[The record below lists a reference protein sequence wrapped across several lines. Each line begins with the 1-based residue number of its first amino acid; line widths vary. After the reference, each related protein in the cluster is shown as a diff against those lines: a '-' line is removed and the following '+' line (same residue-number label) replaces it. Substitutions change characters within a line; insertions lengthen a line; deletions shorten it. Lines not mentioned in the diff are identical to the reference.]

1 MLSNTTAIA
10 ETFARID
17 QKFELMY
24 AKRSHVHWYLDEGTG
39 SESFLSHSKVLI
51 VFELLDLNSMDPLKG
66 MEEGEFSEARED
78 LVALEKDYKE
88 AGRETIEVEEK
99 YYDRYCQEW
108 YTELVVTNRI
118 IK

>member
-1 MLSNTTAIA
+1 
-10 ETFARID
+10 
-17 QKFELMY
+17 
-24 AKRSHVHWYLDEGTG
+24 
-39 SESFLSHSKVLI
+39 
-51 VFELLDLNSMDPLKG
+51 

-99 YYDRYCQEW
+99 YYDRYCQSW
-108 YTELVVTNRI
+108 YTRSVVTNKI